1 MKTNIEPL
9 ENALQTVLSIRG
21 VEYNWKNS
29 VSNRADR
36 LKDVG
41 FIAQELLPFV
51 PEVVYQSEDKF
62 YGVRYN
68 EIVALCIEAIKE
80 QEKNIS
86 DLEIRAEKVLEKAR
100 QNGLLV

>member
-1 MKTNIEPL
+1 LGTI
-9 ENALQTVLSIRG
+9 LSIRG
-21 VEYNWKNS
+21 VEYNWKNA
-29 VSNRADR
+29 SNNRIDG

-51 PEVVYQSEDKF
+51 PEVVYQSKDQI

>member
-1 MKTNIEPL
+1 MEPIQD
-9 ENALQTVLSIRG
+9 ALKTVLNLRG
-21 VEYNWKNS
+21 VEFNWKNTEYG
-29 VSNRADR
+29 RRDG

-41 FIAQELLPFV
+41 FIAQEVLPYV
-51 PEVVYQSEDKF
+51 PEVVFQFKDTLF
-62 YGVRYN
+62 GVKYN

-80 QEKNIS
+80 QEKNVS